1 MKKYLFFILVIPVCI
16 SCQKQETSKP
26 IKTISSTPV
35 QPKDSLMEKFNIQEF
50 NKHQKNDEWEY
61 IDKDGNEIR
70 NIKDGNEGYII
81 KITNNKNI
89 FDINKYF
96 YPNGNIAQ
104 KSFQFHGNAFIR
116 GVMTDYDEKG
126 NIIKQT
132 DYDAPYKDYPWEKVK
147 VWMESKNI
155 DLLDPLTRVWREID
169 NDKPIWYISWDT
181 KKLDKYS
188 NQIIQN
194 VEINGKTGEIIKEY
208 TSSFGEEI
216 PEKYR

>member
-1 MKKYLFFILVIPVCI
+1 MKKSILFFSLLSIVC
-16 SCQKQETSKP
+16 SCQKQETSTS
-26 IKTISSTPV
+26 IETISSTPI
-35 QPKDSLMEKFNIQEF
+35 QPKDSLIGKFNIQEF
-50 NKHQKNDEWEY
+50 NKHQKNNEWEY
-61 IDKDGNEIR
+61 TKDN
-70 NIKDGNEGYII
+70 KDFFLRDVQDEYWMEVSE
-81 KITNNKNI
+81 KNNPFI
-89 FDINKYF
+89 LRINY
-96 YPNGNIAQ
+96 YLNGNRKLKAL
-104 KSFQFHGNAFIR
+104 SFHANGFTKGLVVEYN
-116 GVMTDYDEKG
+116 EKG
-126 NIIKQT
+126 NITKQT